1 MLRGLRL
8 KRTDTFLKTILLSTA
23 VASFL
28 FAIACS
34 NSDTVVKDGV
44 ATSSS
49 PTPAGSAQPVPTSSV
64 PVATPTAAQAAPGA
78 SPAFPTDGSR
88 PSGGGS
94 LANVI
99 KTPYKPTPTPDDP
112 LPPRPTPTIVM
123 ENGQIKQQ
131 WQAPPEAKTLVSAV
145 KSDPDAAKKGEYY
158 YNQRCVDCHGRHGFG
173 NGFMSGTFK
182 PKPTNLASRVVQA
195 NTDGELFWKITNGK
209 SPMPANRVRFTDEQR
224 WYIVSFLRTFKSQ

>member
-1 MLRGLRL
+1 M
-8 KRTDTFLKTILLSTA
+8 KRIHTLLKTVLLSTFFA
-23 VASFL
+23 LFL

-34 NSDTVVKDGV
+34 NDDSVVKDSAV
-44 ATSSS
+44 TSSS
-49 PTPAGSAQPVPTSSV
+49 PAPAGSVQPNPGSSV
-64 PVATPTAAQAAPGA
+64 PIASPTTAAATPA
-78 SPAFPTDGSR
+78 SPTDAAR
-88 PSGGGS
+88 PSGGGGMS
-94 LANVI
+94 SVI
-99 KTPYKPTPTPDDP
+99 RTPYKPTPTPDDP

-131 WQAPPEAKTLVSAV
+131 WQAPPEAKTLASTV
-145 KSDPDAAKKGEYY
+145 KNDPDAAKKGQYY

-195 NTDGELFWKITNGK
+195 NTDGELFWKITNGR

-224 WYIVSFLRTFKSQ
+224 WYIVAFLRTFKPE